1 MKYEKPE
8 VLLLSSALTTV
19 RNPADKSELDV
30 LDSEPHTCSIAAYAA
45 DE

>member
-8 VLLLSSALTTV
+8 VLLLSSALAGIQ
-19 RNPADKSELDV
+19 NPSDKSECDV
-30 LDSEPHTCSIAAYAA
+30 LDSVPHPASIAAYAA

>member
-8 VLLLSSALTTV
+8 VLMLSSAV
-19 RNPADKSELDV
+19 SSIQNPSDKSECDV
-30 LDSEPHTCSIAAYAA
+30 LDSVPHYASIAAYAA